1 MIYLILHYQIV
12 VTHFVFLQTRL
23 QGASLLTKPWVHIAV
38 SCRWNSQ
45 LEGVQAPALAQQ
57 QCLLQPWLPLCP
69 ASVIRWLPSQ
79 TTEFW
84 VSQSW
89 RSPLMSGV
97 GVLLC
102 FLAWMWTKVSIQTL
116 TLLGLRCGCSTHVP
130 QELMSSWGR
139 QHFLREA
146 FQAAQ
151 PISII
156 TLRDSFQPML
166 LLYLLFSSC
175 FLFTTLNTGF
185 FFIVVLLKN
194 YCGIEMT

>member
-12 VTHFVFLQTRL
+12 VTHFLFLQTRL

-69 ASVIRWLPSQ
+69 ASVTRWLPSQ
-79 TTEFW
+79 TAEFW

-89 RSPLMSGV
+89 RSPLMSAV

-102 FLAWMWTKVSIQTL
+102 FLAWVWTKVSIQTF
-116 TLLGLRCGCSTHVP
+116 TVLGLRRGCPAHVP
-130 QELMSSWGR
+130 QELVSSAGR
-139 QHFLREA
+139 RHLLREA
-146 FQAAQ
+146 FQAPSPSPSSPSVILPQ
-151 PISII
+151 P
-156 TLRDSFQPML
+156 L
-166 LLYLLFSSC
+166 LLFCLLFSSC
-175 FLFTTLNTGF
+175 FSFHNF
-185 FFIVVLLKN
+185 KYRVFVVVVVLKN